1 MTKEEEK
8 KQLIPKEELNST
20 LQSEKL
26 KNDTLLKENK
36 YEEATKGYTEL
47 INKINEI
54 GKNYLDLNEI
64 EKESIIKEFL
74 VPSFSNLCFM
84 QMKKKEW
91 NQAIKYAKSVL
102 KFDEK
107 NIKALYRKCVAE
119 IKISDFENAEK
130 DIINLKTVIPGSTEL
145 RTLESMFEENKQK
158 ESLKEMKK
166 YKAMMNCYR
175 KMNEEKEYND
185 KSAFGKFCANCNKG
199 LKRIFCCCNK
209 RSVVKRKIN

>member
-1 MTKEEEK
+1 MTKEEENK
-8 KQLIPKEELNST
+8 PLMPKGEINTT

-26 KNDTLLKENK
+26 KNDNLLKENK
-36 YEEATKGYTEL
+36 YEEATKGYNEL
-47 INKINEI
+47 VKTINEI
-54 GKNYLDLNEI
+54 GKTYIDLNEI

-74 VPSFSNLCFM
+74 VPSFSNLCFIE
-84 QMKKKEW
+84 MKKKEW

-119 IKISDFENAEK
+119 ININDYENAEN
-130 DIINLKTVIPGSTEL
+130 DLKILKSVIPGSTEMK
-145 RTLESMFEENKQK
+145 TLENMFEENRQK

-175 KMNEEKEYND
+175 KINEEKDYNE
-185 KSAFGKFCANCNKG
+185 KSAFGKFCSDLNKI

-209 RSVVKRKIN
+209 RSVVKRKIY

>member
-119 IKISDFENAEK
+119 INISDFENAEK

-185 KSAFGKFCANCNKG
+185 KSVF
-199 LKRIFCCCNK
+199 LYYLTYE
-209 RSVVKRKIN
+209 